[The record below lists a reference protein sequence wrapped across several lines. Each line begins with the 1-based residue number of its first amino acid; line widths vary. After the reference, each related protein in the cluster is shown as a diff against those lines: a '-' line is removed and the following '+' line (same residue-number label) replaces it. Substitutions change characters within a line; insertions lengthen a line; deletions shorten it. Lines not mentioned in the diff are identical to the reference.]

1 MNDKKEKLTQIGVVI
16 VTIITWEFTGWLF
29 DKGGEELSQILTPAW
44 ISLIVSVI
52 CCRIS
57 SAYTFNVIDDHV
69 EKVFELLKQLIRDT
83 YHTK

>member
-1 MNDKKEKLTQIGVVI
+1 MNDRKEKLTQIGTTI

-29 DKGGEELSQILTPAW
+29 DKGGEELSQILTPAC

-57 SAYTFNVIDDHV
+57 SVHTFNVIDNHV
-69 EKVFELLKQLIRDT
+69 EEVFKILKQLIKDT
-83 YHTK
+83 CHTK